1 MFIELLSV
9 ICSNRGSF
17 CAYLRLN
24 VVTDANSEAFNL
36 VFLLVQS
43 ARGVVQFDIDIHCV
57 TRWSRLGVPFTGIP
71 LARFLSPEALRN

>member
-1 MFIELLSV
+1 MSVATQKRLRSCLVAFDILMFIELLSV

-36 VFLLVQS
+36 ILLLVHS
-43 ARGVVQFDIDIHCV
+43 AKGVVQFDIDIHCV
-57 TRWSRLGVPFTGIP
+57 TG
-71 LARFLSPEALRN
+71 

>member
-1 MFIELLSV
+1 MSVATQKPLRSCLVAFDILMFIELLSV

-36 VFLLVQS
+36 IFLLVQS
-43 ARGVVQFDIDIHCV
+43 AKGVVQFDIDIHCV
-57 TRWSRLGVPFTGIP
+57 TG
-71 LARFLSPEALRN
+71 

>member
-1 MFIELLSV
+1 MSVATQKRLRSCLVAFDILMFIELLSV

-36 VFLLVQS
+36 IFLLVQS
-43 ARGVVQFDIDIHCV
+43 AKGVVQFDIDIHCV
-57 TRWSRLGVPFTGIP
+57 TG
-71 LARFLSPEALRN
+71 